1 MGLNELI
8 NIENMGSVDFMDI
21 LVVED
26 KAKTISDIK
35 NILSDL
41 GHEIIGVASTGED
54 AIKKAGNLNPDL
66 ILINLKLK
74 SEMSGVEAAEK
85 ITMHHE
91 IPIIFISVFTKNCL
105 IKSLQLP
112 DDAIVISEPVKKEHL
127 KYSISRA
134 ILTSL

>member
-1 MGLNELI
+1 
-8 NIENMGSVDFMDI
+8 MDI

-26 KAKTISDIK
+26 KNRTISDIK
-35 NILSDL
+35 SILSDL
-41 GHEIIGVASTGED
+41 GHEIIGLTSTGEG
-54 AIKKAGNLNPDL
+54 AIKKARDLNPDL
-66 ILINLKLK
+66 ILINLKLNG
-74 SEMSGVEAAEK
+74 EMTGVEAAEE
-85 ITMHHE
+85 ITSHCE

-134 ILTSL
+134 VS